1 MRGKY
6 LEEILLLFDIF
17 VWRVVCH
24 VRYDIDI
31 RTGNMH
37 EAKLLEVELDEF
49 SDYDVKRHY

>member
-24 VRYDIDI
+24 VRYD
-31 RTGNMH
+31 THTENMH
-37 EAKLLEVELDEF
+37 EAKLLDVELDEF